1 MTRVVEECSTE
12 TVANLD
18 RLGRTSPAA
27 PQIMADL
34 RDACVSVHATSH
46 GTRQLTG
53 VTTSADTL
61 TIAIRAASHL
71 RR

>member
-18 RLGRTSPAA
+18 RLGRAFPAA

-34 RDACVSVHATSH
+34 QHASVSVHATSH
-46 GTRQLTG
+46 ETRQ
-53 VTTSADTL
+53 
-61 TIAIRAASHL
+61 
-71 RR
+71 